1 MSFVLRSGFYLLFTF
16 VFLHTLSAQ
25 TPFAETIRTADV
37 PPAWPDCDPKS
48 DCTKKTLDEYI
59 SKNLVMP
66 PAAVAQDAGGVVM
79 VEFVIEKNGSIGLIQ
94 ALRDPG
100 MGLGTAAIAVI
111 TKLKEDK
118 FKFEPAIHKG
128 KKVAFRYMSPVSFNL
143 AIPAKE
149 VAAKPVTTEAMP
161 DVFDVAEVMPI
172 YNGCEPSITDTVDC
186 TFLKMISHIQTNM
199 MYPDSARKAG
209 IQGPVVV
216 QFVVD
221 MTGKVT
227 QPKVLKGLGF
237 GLDEEAMRI
246 ISMMPEWKPGLVG
259 GNPVAVRMTVPIM
272 FQAPKPEKE

>member
-1 MSFVLRSGFYLLFTF
+1 MSFVLRSGFYFLFTV
-16 VFLHTLSAQ
+16 VFISSISSQ

-37 PPAWPDCDPKS
+37 PPAWKDCDPKS

-59 SKNLVMP
+59 AKNLVMP

-118 FKFEPAIHKG
+118 FKFEPAVNKG

-143 AIPAKE
+143 AIPAKD
-149 VAAKPVTTEAMP
+149 VSPKPVTVDVLP
-161 DVFDVAEVMPI
+161 DVYDVAEVMPI

-186 TFLKMISHIQTNM
+186 TFRKMITHIQTNLT
-199 MYPDSARKAG
+199 YPDSARVVGA
-209 IQGPVVV
+209 QGPVVV

-221 MTGKVT
+221 ASGKVT
-227 QPKVLKGLGF
+227 HPKIVKGLGF

-246 ISMMPEWKPGLVG
+246 ISLMPNWKPGLVG
-259 GNPVAVRMTVPIM
+259 GKPVAVRMTVPIL
-272 FQAPKPEKE
+272 FQIPKPEKE